1 MLPVLLH
8 KSLSKQD
15 KLQKAVQHILSLL
28 EEMKTDVKDVKNR
41 LAQMECQTQEKE
53 LTSDT
58 RVTVSL
64 KIFRG
69 VECLKLDLKTDPG
82 KRARLECYLA
92 MRGGFSLKLVVR
104 GILSVLFSTELAR
117 CYNYNGLKGKKGLK
131 NHPFILRT
139 VQGMLFGNAWG
150 IHFKAYRQG
159 QTVSAIFK

>member
-1 MLPVLLH
+1 
-8 KSLSKQD
+8 
-15 KLQKAVQHILSLL
+15 
-28 EEMKTDVKDVKNR
+28 MKTDVKDVKNR

-69 VECLKLDLKTDPG
+69 CRMSQVGFKDRSRKTCT
-82 KRARLECYLA
+82 L
-92 MRGGFSLKLVVR
+92 
-104 GILSVLFSTELAR
+104 ELAR

-139 VQGMLFGNAWG
+139 VQDAARKSYPDATEVELQVQISKWLTGARDRENGRKERLLKPINNSGVEGELQEN
-150 IHFKAYRQG
+150 
-159 QTVSAIFK
+159 